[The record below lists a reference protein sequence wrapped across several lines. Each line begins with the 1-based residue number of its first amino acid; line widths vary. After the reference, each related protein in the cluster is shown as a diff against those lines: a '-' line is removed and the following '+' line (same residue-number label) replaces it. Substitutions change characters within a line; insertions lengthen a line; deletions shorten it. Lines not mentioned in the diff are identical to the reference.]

1 MQIINDEVQ
10 LNDYEEWLAAAK
22 AAHPAAR
29 HNKQGEP
36 GWVRGYGSPE
46 DEEFVTGPDM
56 QADVVA
62 VWCADV
68 GFGWVA
74 VTPETAARM
83 KAEPAESLVYF
94 KVTEYNVFS
103 RKRGATHLMAANGAL
118 LHAKV
123 AQAAAL
129 HIDADTVLLEVL
141 SERPNGIV
149 VVLSDEE
156 VEAV

>member
-1 MQIINDEVQ
+1 MQVQDEVQ
-10 LNDYEEWLAAAK
+10 FQDYEAWLAAAR
-22 AAHPAAR
+22 AAQPTAR
-29 HNKQGEP
+29 HNKRGLP
-36 GWVRGYGSPE
+36 GWVQGYGSPE

-62 VWCADV
+62 VWCADD

-74 VTPETAARM
+74 VTPETAASM
-83 KAEPAESLVYF
+83 KAVELLYF

-123 AQAAAL
+123 ATAAAK

-141 SERPNGIV
+141 SERPSGIIV
-149 VVLSDEE
+149 VLTDEQ

>member
-1 MQIINDEVQ
+1 MQVQDEAEFQ
-10 LNDYEEWLAAAK
+10 DYEAWVAAAS
-22 AAHPAAR
+22 AAHPTAR
-29 HNKQGEP
+29 HNKRGLP
-36 GWVRGYGSPE
+36 GWMQGYGSPE

-62 VWCADV
+62 VWCADA

-74 VTPETAARM
+74 VNPETAARM

-118 LHAKV
+118 LYAKV

-129 HIDADTVLLEVL
+129 HIGADTVLFEML

-149 VVLSDEE
+149 VALSDEE
-156 VEAV
+156 VEAA

>member
-1 MQIINDEVQ
+1 MNMQDEVQ
-10 LNDYEEWLAAAK
+10 FEDYEQWLAAAR
-22 AAHPAAR
+22 AAQPTAR
-29 HNKQGEP
+29 HNKRGLP
-36 GWVRGYGSPE
+36 GWEQGYGSPE

-62 VWCADV
+62 VWCADD

-74 VTPETAARM
+74 TNPETAADM
-83 KAEPAESLVYF
+83 KATELVYF

-123 AQAAAL
+123 ATAAAK

-141 SERPNGIV
+141 SERPSGIV
-149 VVLSDEE
+149 VVLTDEQ

>member
-10 LNDYEEWLAAAK
+10 LTDYEEWLAAAK

-29 HNKQGEP
+29 HNKQGQP
-36 GWVRGYGSPE
+36 GWVHGYGE
-46 DEEFVTGPDM
+46 ANDEEFVTGPDM

-62 VWCADV
+62 VWCADD

-74 VTPETAARM
+74 VTPETAASM
-83 KAEPAESLVYF
+83 KAVELVYF

-103 RKRGATHLMAANGAL
+103 RKRGATHLMAANGDL

-123 AQAAAL
+123 ATAAAK

-141 SERPNGIV
+141 SGRPSGIIV
-149 VVLSDEE
+149 VLTDEQ

>member
-1 MQIINDEVQ
+1 MQLHDET
-10 LNDYEEWLAAAK
+10 NHTDYEEWLAAAK

-29 HNKQGEP
+29 HNKQGQP
-36 GWVRGYGSPE
+36 GWVHGYGDAA

-62 VWCADV
+62 VWVADA

-74 VTPETAARM
+74 VVPETAADM
-83 KAEPAESLVYF
+83 KASDGLVYF

-103 RKRGATHLMAANGAL
+103 RKRGADHLMAANGEL

-123 AQAAAL
+123 ARAAAL

-141 SERPNGIV
+141 SERPSGIV
-149 VVLSDEE
+149 VVLTDEQ
-156 VEAV
+156 VEAA

>member
-1 MQIINDEVQ
+1 MQVQDEFQ
-10 LNDYEEWLAAAK
+10 FQDYEAWLAAAR
-22 AAHPAAR
+22 AAHPTAR
-29 HNKQGEP
+29 HNKLDLT
-36 GWVRGYGSPE
+36 GWVCGDY
-46 DEEFVTGPDM
+46 DEEFVIGSAM
-56 QADVVA
+56 QTDVVA
-62 VWCADV
+62 TWCADD

-74 VTPETAARM
+74 MNPETAARM

-123 AQAAAL
+123 ARAAAL

>member
-1 MQIINDEVQ
+1 MQVQDEVQ
-10 LNDYEEWLAAAK
+10 FQDYEAWLAAAR
-22 AAHPAAR
+22 AAQPAAR
-29 HNKQGEP
+29 HNKRGLP
-36 GWVRGYGSPE
+36 GWVQGYGSPE

-62 VWCADV
+62 VWCADD

-74 VTPETAARM
+74 VNPETAARM

-123 AQAAAL
+123 ARAAAL

-141 SERPNGIV
+141 SECPSGIA

-156 VEAV
+156 VEAA

>member
-1 MQIINDEVQ
+1 MQVQDEAEFQ
-10 LNDYEEWLAAAK
+10 DYEAWLAAAK

-29 HNKQGEP
+29 HNKQGLP
-36 GWVRGYGSPE
+36 GWVRGYGE
-46 DEEFVTGPDM
+46 AHDEEFVTGPDM

-62 VWCADV
+62 VWCTDD

-74 VTPETAARM
+74 VQPQTAADM
-83 KAEPAESLVYF
+83 KATELVYF

-118 LHAKV
+118 LYAKV
-123 AQAAAL
+123 ARAAAL

-141 SERPNGIV
+141 SERPKGIV

-156 VEAV
+156 VEAA